1 MRSYYL
7 KLKKMAYS
15 CVDFQMLTN
24 HKQFIDKAYNDG
36 FITQKEYG
44 KMLKFIDRVVAKGLK
59 CEEMGL

>member
-1 MRSYYL
+1 
-7 KLKKMAYS
+7 MAYS

-24 HKQFIDKAYNDG
+24 HKRFIDKAYDDG

-59 CEEMGL
+59 CEEIGL